1 MKLLY
6 NAIGGWKTLVA
17 VALVGI
23 MFYANG
29 TKASAD
35 EQLSLADCQRGRTTP
50 RFYACEQAKATRELA
65 DTVARIEKKLPDFS
79 K

>member
-1 MKLLY
+1 MQLV
-6 NAIGGWKTLVA
+6 AGKTLVA

-50 RFYACEQAKATRELA
+50 SEFYACEQAKATRELA
-65 DTVARIEKKLPDFS
+65 DTVARI
-79 K
+79 